1 LYRRYSI
8 VEQYF
13 RQCLVLANWCIDGEG
28 GGFMAA
34 KGKQRQAKKINHG
47 NLADVI
53 LKAFEYTADS
63 VLILDVG
70 GTIRYHNKAWLAV
83 HAFGENEDFRGK
95 NIRDVERKEIL
106 PLVNDVEKAVLKCG
120 FFARQIGTVRRDG
133 LYHDVHVSANL
144 VRDSDPP
151 RVVVIMREVT
161 DLVQT
166 QKKLERRNKELS
178 ILNEMH
184 RIIISAKNQTT
195 VIKSMLKL
203 LGAYIDADIMSM
215 YKADYAAGYGILVDT
230 IGLPPRFKKI
240 NMKVPMTEI
249 AFEKILKSSKTF
261 VIEQDMPGYRG
272 GALDTRDR
280 LGVKKTVGFVFRT
293 GGKEDHVAMFGLK
306 REVDITLEMRT
317 FLDTVANQFGIA
329 IEKVELLDTIKERE
343 RELQKLTVQLI
354 SSGEEEKR
362 RCSRMLHD
370 EVGQALTGLRLEIDM
385 LERNLGAT
393 SPCLRKSL
401 EAIKSQ
407 VKFVSGTTRTLS
419 KSLHPSMLEDLGLVE
434 TLNWNIDNVVRSDT
448 LEVELEDAGFDDNPP
463 LPVSIALYRVAQECL
478 TNIMRHAHATKAKI
492 TLTKG
497 YPYVIMVIED
507 NGRGISLAKGK
518 SKTPGLGLVSM
529 RERVEHMGGSF
540 QFVSAPGK
548 GTRVRVAI
556 PIEAKRAR

>member
-1 LYRRYSI
+1 
-8 VEQYF
+8 
-13 RQCLVLANWCIDGEG
+13 
-28 GGFMAA
+28 MAA

-53 LKAFEYTADS
+53 FKALEYTDDS
-63 VLILDVG
+63 VLILYIG

-83 HAFGENEDFRGK
+83 HAFAENEDFRGR
-95 NIRDVERKEIL
+95 NIRDVERKELL
-106 PLVNDVEKAVLKCG
+106 PLVDDVEKAVLKCG
-120 FFARQIGTVRRDG
+120 FFTRIIGTVRSDG
-133 LYHDVHVSANL
+133 LYHDIHVSANL

-151 RVVVIMREVT
+151 CVVVILRDVT
-161 DLVQT
+161 AIVQT
-166 QKKLERRNKELS
+166 QRELERLNKELS

-184 RIIISAKNQTT
+184 RIIISAKNYTT
-195 VIKSMLKL
+195 VIRSMLKL
-203 LGAYIDADIMSM
+203 LGAYIGADIMSM
-215 YKADYAAGYGILVDT
+215 YKVDYAAGCAILVNT

-240 NMKVPMTEI
+240 NMKVPITEM
-249 AFEKILKSSKTF
+249 AFDKILKSSKTW

-293 GGKEDHVAMFGLK
+293 GSKENYVAMFGLK
-306 REVDITLEMRT
+306 REVDITLEIRT

-329 IEKVELLDTIKERE
+329 IEKVELLDAIKERE
-343 RELQKLTVQLI
+343 QELQKLTVQLI

-370 EVGQALTGLRLEIDM
+370 EVGQALVGLRLEIDM

-419 KSLHPSMLEDLGLVE
+419 KALHPSMLEDLGLVE
-434 TLNWNIDNVVRSDT
+434 TLNWYIDNVVRSDT
-448 LEVELEDAGFDDNPP
+448 LEVELEDAGFDVNPP
-463 LPVSIALYRVAQECL
+463 FPVSVALYRVAQECL
-478 TNIMRHAHATKAKI
+478 TNVMRHAHATRAKI
-492 TLTKG
+492 KLTKG
-497 YPYVIMVIED
+497 HPHVIMTVED

-518 SKTPGLGLVSM
+518 SKASGLGLLSM
-529 RERVEHMGGSF
+529 RERVEHMGGTF
-540 QFVSAPGK
+540 QFMSSPGK
-548 GTRVRVAI
+548 GTRVRVTI
-556 PIEAKRAR
+556 PIEAKHAR